1 MTTAESTDALH
12 ERANELY
19 WNSPDTVDQVAG
31 QLGMTRNTLYGAV
44 RPLPAGAACPDCGE
58 DLVFP
63 NRTTR
68 AAGRAMCLTCDHT
81 VSLDD
86 LSPPTG
92 IGAPVRLPAGGSEIG
107 NSFLSGSRERLHRF
121 REDLSAVE
129 RERVLMIGTAAALG
143 VLFGVAAGAVGRRL
157 V

>member
-1 MTTAESTDALH
+1 MTTAESTDAVH

-19 WNSPDTVDQVAG
+19 WNSSDTVDQVAEQIG
-31 QLGMTRNTLYGAV
+31 VSRNALYGVV
-44 RPLPAGAACPDCGE
+44 RPLPAGATCPDCGE
-58 DLVFP
+58 GLVFP
-63 NRTTR
+63 NRSTR
-68 AAGRAMCLTCDHT
+68 ASGRAMCLTCDHT

-92 IGAPVRLPAGGSEIG
+92 IGAPTRIPGEEENG
-107 NSFLSGSRERLHRF
+107 FLSGSRERLHHF
-121 REDLSAVE
+121 REELSSVE

-143 VLFGVAAGAVGRRL
+143 MVFGVAAGAVARRL

>member
-44 RPLPAGAACPDCGE
+44 RPLPAGAACPDCG
-58 DLVFP
+58 DQLVFP

-68 AAGRAMCLTCDHT
+68 AAGRGMCLACDRT
-81 VSLDD
+81 VSLDEISSATRAD
-86 LSPPTG
+86 AAGT
-92 IGAPVRLPAGGSEIG
+92 AGGVEIG
-107 NSFLSGSRERLHRF
+107 NGFLSGSRERLHRF